1 MTAAVHE
8 RLELF
13 LPRHLLAARIQE
25 MGAEISRDTGDNPLL
40 LIGVLRGAAV
50 FFADLARAIT
60 TDCIFDFVSV
70 SSYGSHQQPTEA
82 LRMIHPPEENV
93 TDKHVLLVEDILDTG
108 ATLAYLQKQLQ
119 AQHPSS
125 LRVAALLDKPAR
137 RKHPVQADYVGFTVP
152 DRFVVG
158 YGMDYSGHF
167 RGLPDIYFLPQIIQE
182 E

>member
-1 MTAAVHE
+1 MTAALQE

-13 LPRHLLAARIQE
+13 LPRDVLADRIQK
-25 MGAEISRDTGDNPLL
+25 MAAEISRDTGDNTLL

-60 TDCIFDFVSV
+60 ADCIFDFVSV
-70 SSYGSHQQPTEA
+70 SSYGSNQQPTGA
-82 LRMIHPPEENV
+82 IRMMHPPEENV
-93 TDKHVLLVEDILDTG
+93 ADKHVLLVEDILDTG

-119 AQHPSS
+119 AQRPAS
-125 LRVAALLDKPAR
+125 LKVAALLDKPVR

-167 RGLPDIYFLPQIIQE
+167 RGLPDIYFMPQIIQE